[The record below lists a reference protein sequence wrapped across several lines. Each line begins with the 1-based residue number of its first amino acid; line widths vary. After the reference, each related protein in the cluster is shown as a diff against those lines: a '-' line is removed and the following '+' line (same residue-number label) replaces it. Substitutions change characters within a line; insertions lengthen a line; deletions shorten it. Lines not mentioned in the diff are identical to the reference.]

1 MKFLGID
8 YGAKRVGTALS
19 DSDGSMAF
27 PHAVI
32 PNDKKLILVIKEICK
47 KENVEAVVLG
57 ESLDYKMKPNVIM
70 EKIVPFKKELEDATN
85 LPVYFEHEFMTSAAA
100 GHLQRKGEMIDASAA
115 AIILQSYLDKKK
127 GQNSELKNYESR

>member
-8 YGAKRVGTALS
+8 YGAKRVGIALS
-19 DSDGSMAF
+19 DSAGSMAF

-32 PNDKKLILVIKEICK
+32 LNNKKLILAIKEVCK
-47 KENVEAVVLG
+47 KESVEAIILG

-70 EKIVPFKKELEDATN
+70 EKITPFKKELESVTN
-85 LPVYFEHEFMTSAAA
+85 LPIHFEHEFMTSAAA
-100 GHLQRKGEMIDASAA
+100 GHLQKNDEMIDASAA

-127 GQNSELKNYESR
+127 NQE